1 MLPLFCKALDEH
13 IHEQCHHW
21 WQVGASSILAPND
34 ITEARASFARA
45 IVCRMALPTGPAEDQ
60 KLTVVKKDVAGRPHV
75 REVMSV
81 RFGLLETVR

>member
-1 MLPLFCKALDEH
+1 
-13 IHEQCHHW
+13 
-21 WQVGASSILAPND
+21 
-34 ITEARASFARA
+34 
-45 IVCRMALPTGPAEDQ
+45 MALPTGPTEDQ